1 MSDSESEIL
10 EEKTEVISNID
21 KPKFNGYTCDR
32 CGYQTKKLKSFITHI
47 TRKVPCDT
55 VKNYDYGVMKALERY
70 QNRSLTVLDMID
82 KLENNEE
89 VDIKKLNKY
98 VDEVERLGRINPS
111 FNPND
116 INEIREIIKSKKQN
130 I

>member
-55 VKNYDYGVMKALERY
+55 VKNYDYGVMKALEKY

-98 VDEVERLGRINPS
+98 M
-111 FNPND
+111 
-116 INEIREIIKSKKQN
+116 KSSD
-130 I
+130 